1 MAKKVQAAFRS
12 NDNEDSQDATGV
24 QPIML
29 ISGKWREFLTEY
41 EYKVIIAR
49 ALNYCV
55 FEHGLVIM
63 GYVISEEKI
72 YLVIKI
78 DKRYIKRMLL
88 IFFEI
93 VQRLLLKH
101 FAAMGKN
108 GVPFLPFS
116 DVFEMEETQNILF
129 EDYGFTNDLLIGL
142 LIGKKRELPY
152 LGDEFIKIRNWLSGC
167 DFCSMN
173 DYAGAVGP
181 IVLKELMSTRV

>member
-1 MAKKVQAAFRS
+1 MAKKIQEGKRG
-12 NDNEDSQDATGV
+12 NENEDPQEQIGI

-63 GYVISEEKI
+63 GYVISDEKI

-78 DKRYIKRMLL
+78 EKRSIKRMLL

-93 VQRLLLKH
+93 IQRLLLKH

-108 GVPFLPFS
+108 GVPFLPAS
-116 DVFEMEETQNILF
+116 DVFETGETHNILF
-129 EDYGFTNDLLIGL
+129 EDYGFVDDLLIGL

-152 LGDEFIKIRNWLSGC
+152 LEDQYIQLRNWLSGC